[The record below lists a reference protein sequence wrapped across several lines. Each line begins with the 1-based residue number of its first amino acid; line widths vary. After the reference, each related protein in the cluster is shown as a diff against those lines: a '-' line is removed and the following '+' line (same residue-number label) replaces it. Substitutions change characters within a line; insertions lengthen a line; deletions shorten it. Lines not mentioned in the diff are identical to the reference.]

1 MGKEVVDY
9 PELTPEQWREM
20 SARFAGRRVVE
31 DEDDQSE
38 SREEP
43 MTDVVGQMRAN
54 KVEAAPVDPAEE
66 AARLKVAATQEK
78 GTIVAELIELSKK
91 VEQGD
96 RKAQERVIWLLDRH
110 PDIADF
116 LGDLSRRA
124 EKALIEATSGV
135 FAFQFARARH
145 ANAMRQELLSE
156 RSTPLEKM
164 AAQNVVASWLQI
176 QVIDENF
183 ASAAKRGIHLSEWTK
198 MQERAAKR
206 YQNALKSLELAAKAS
221 RALSRSNPPAVAAPA
236 APNAATPEK
245 VPAGKVRVR
254 SKPAKPKPQ
263 SSQPDQQGV
272 ECAEQQHC
280 ETPARPPRG
289 PIRTTR
295 MPANRVAQYVG
306 TNGAPPSSNGHANHE
321 PSGVVGAMNGG

>member
-1 MGKEVVDY
+1 MGKEVVDH

-54 KVEAAPVDPAEE
+54 KMKAAPTDAAKE
-66 AARLKVAATQEK
+66 AARLKIAATQK
-78 GTIVAELIELSKK
+78 RGTIVAELIELSKK

-96 RKAQERVIWLLDRH
+96 RKAQERVIWLLDRN

-124 EKALIEATSGV
+124 EEALIGATSGGL
-135 FAFQFARARH
+135 FAVQLARARH
-145 ANAMRQELLSE
+145 AEAMRQELLSE

-198 MQERAAKR
+198 LQERAAKR

-221 RALSRSNPPAVAAPA
+221 QSLGRSSSSVAA
-236 APNAATPEK
+236 APIAATPTK
-245 VPAGKVRVR
+245 ATAGKVRVR
-254 SKPAKPKPQ
+254 SMPAKKKSVATVAEKP
-263 SSQPDQQGV
+263 SVDCS
-272 ECAEQQHC
+272 EQQHC

-295 MPANRVAQYVG
+295 MPANRVAEFVG
-306 TNGAPPSSNGHANHE
+306 ASGAPPSSNGHANHE
-321 PSGVVGAMNGG
+321 PPSAVGVLNGK